1 MNNRKKTLEITGY
14 PLYPITVGYSAFIC
28 ETNGMR
34 RTSSVLSMEMIS
46 QTEIQFETCNTNYY
60 LHIISREVTV

>member
-1 MNNRKKTLEITGY
+1 MNKKTLEITGY

-34 RTSSVLSMEMIS
+34 RTSTVLSMELVS

-60 LHIISREVTV
+60 LHIVPQEVMV

>member
-1 MNNRKKTLEITGY
+1 MSNRKKTLEITGC

-34 RTSSVLSMEMIS
+34 RTSTVLSMELVS

-60 LHIISREVTV
+60 LHIVPQEVMV